1 MNMSES
7 IEMFNTKKMRNVYP
21 IQSESLYKLYR
32 QAVGSFW
39 LPEEVDLSNDN
50 YEWHTKLNDDERYL
64 ISNIL
69 SFFSQS
75 DKIVNI
81 NLDERF
87 ANDIE
92 TLPID
97 LYKETELFYNAQKTM
112 EDIHTQ
118 MYELLLNTYITDDN
132 EKNRLTNGLKY
143 IPAIQKKGEWAKKW
157 IDDTKASFATRL
169 IAFAALEG
177 IFFSGS
183 FCVIFWIKERNILK
197 GLTHSNKFISRD
209 EGLHRDFACELFNQL
224 RNRNDYVLDC
234 DDDVVVNIIKEA
246 VELEKE
252 FITESFNCRLVGMN
266 AKLMSQ
272 YIEFVADHLLNTLNI
287 KKNYN
292 VPNPFLFMESI
303 SLECKTNFFEERVT
317 EYAKKG
323 FTSRSDKY
331 QATQNSHEL
340 NDDF

>member
-1 MNMSES
+1 MSSLEL
-7 IEMFNTKKMRNVYP
+7 FNAKKMRNIYP

-39 LPEEVDLSNDN
+39 LPEEIDLSNDKYDWDN
-50 YEWHTKLNDDERYL
+50 KLKSDEQYL
-64 ISNIL
+64 LSNIL

-87 ANDIE
+87 ASDIE

-112 EDIHTQ
+112 EDIHSQT
-118 MYELLLNTYITDDN
+118 YELLLNTYIRDIN
-132 EKNRLTNGLKY
+132 ELERLTNGLKN
-143 IPAIQKKGEWAKKW
+143 INAIKKKGIWAKRW
-157 IDDTKASFATRL
+157 IDDKQSSFATRL
-169 IAFAALEG
+169 VAFAALEG

-209 EGLHRDFACELFNQL
+209 EGLHRDFACELFNL
-224 RNRNDYVLDC
+224 LKNRDDYDLEC
-234 DDDVVVNIIKEA
+234 DNNKVIDIIKEA

-252 FITESFNCRLVGMN
+252 FITQSFNCRLVGMN
-266 AKLMSQ
+266 AILMEQ
-272 YIEFVADHLLNTLNI
+272 YIEYVADHLLNTLNI
-287 KKNYN
+287 NKYYN
-292 VPNPFLFMESI
+292 VSNPFSFMESI

-317 EYAKKG
+317 EYSKKG
-323 FTSRSDKY
+323 FNKKKIND
-331 QATQNSHEL
+331 NDNDNVL